1 MNNAQAM
8 SRPDILEPANWTP
21 PRTVA
26 TRLGPVEFAEYG
38 HGPAV
43 VSLHGAMGGCDQ
55 SRILAQT
62 AAGEGF
68 RYIAVSRPGYL
79 GTPLA
84 SGAKPES
91 QADLIAA
98 LLDELGEEAASV
110 MVVSGGGP
118 AGVFFAHRHPKR
130 CRSLVLLSTIATAGG
145 PKPPFAFRVM
155 QILVRIPF
163 FARRI
168 QKKAGVNLKASAARS
183 ITDPEILERTLADP
197 ETAPLL
203 EALLRSASERMA
215 ERMDGTNNDIRNCC
229 YEFPLEEIETPALI
243 AHGTRDPLLPFEKHA
258 LGFQRRLRRSELI
271 TLEGGEHAA
280 IFTHRDMVRPAVMQF
295 LESTSGRAA

>member
-1 MNNAQAM
+1 MHNPQAM
-8 SRPDILEPANWTP
+8 KRTGIQEFANWTA
-21 PRTVA
+21 PRIVS
-26 TRLGPVEFAEYG
+26 TRLGPVELTEYG

-62 AAGEGF
+62 VAGEGF
-68 RYIAVSRPGYL
+68 RHIGLSRPGYL

-110 MVVSGGGP
+110 MAASGGGP

-145 PKPPFAFRVM
+145 PKPPLAFKVM
-155 QILVRIPF
+155 QALVRIPF

-168 QKKAGVNLKASAARS
+168 QKKLGADLDATAARS
-183 ITDPEILERTLADP
+183 ITDPELLQRTLADP

-203 EALLRSASERMA
+203 KALLRSTSERMA
-215 ERMDGTNNDIRNCC
+215 CRMDGTNNDIRNNC
-229 YEFPLEEIETPALI
+229 YEFPLEEIETLVLI
-243 AHGTRDPLLPFEKHA
+243 AHGTRDPHLPFEMHA
-258 LGFQRRLRRSELI
+258 LNFQRRLRRSELI
-271 TLEGGEHAA
+271 ALEGGEHAA
-280 IFTHRDMVRPAVMQF
+280 IFTHRDTVRPAVMRF
-295 LESTSGRAA
+295 LESTRGRA